1 MSKNCAIL
9 LAVALATVSCSHGLS
24 RIRTHSLPRTNPT
37 VWTFPLPVKEVYA
50 EALQVYSIE
59 HQVKKPI
66 FERSAS
72 PITLE
77 LALSAECATNA
88 VYGRSVFADPAN
100 AYDIYLHSSHTP
112 FVISSVYR
120 GRDGGLPFIANFHLH
135 LAGSGSDTVV
145 TVTASDAEV
154 INGTRFGIGSCGPGQ
169 KWNCVKVKPT
179 TIEEYSILAY
189 LGRYL
194 GITNMPPVILPA
206 Q

>member
-9 LAVALATVSCSHGLS
+9 LAVALVTVSCSHGVS
-24 RIRTHSLPRTNPT
+24 RIRTHSLPRSNPT
-37 VWTFPLPVKEVYA
+37 TWPFPLPVEELHAK
-50 EALQVYSIE
+50 ALQAFSIE

-72 PITLE
+72 PVTLE
-77 LALSAECATNA
+77 FALSAECTTNA
-88 VYGRSVFADPAN
+88 VLGRAVFADPAN

-112 FVISSVYR
+112 FVISAVYR
-120 GRDGGLPFIANFHLH
+120 GRDGGLPFIAAFHLH
-135 LAGSGSDTVV
+135 LAGTGSDTVV

-154 INGTRFGIGSCGPGQ
+154 INGTKFGVGSCGPGQ

-189 LGRYL
+189 LGHYL

>member
-9 LAVALATVSCSHGLS
+9 LAVALATVSCSHGVS
-24 RIRTHSLPRTNPT
+24 RIQDAFSAADESDCLG
-37 VWTFPLPVKEVYA
+37 VPLPVKEVHA
-50 EALQVYSIE
+50 RALQVFSIE
-59 HQVKKPI
+59 HQVTKPI

-88 VYGRSVFADPAN
+88 VYGRSFFADPAN

-120 GRDGGLPFIANFHLH
+120 GRDGGLPFMANFHLH
-135 LAGSGSDTVV
+135 LASSGSDTVV

-154 INGTRFGIGSCGPGQ
+154 INGTKFGIGSCGPGQ

-179 TIEEYSILAY
+179 D
-189 LGRYL
+189 
-194 GITNMPPVILPA
+194 P
-206 Q
+206 